1 MNSDSANKEHKRKD
15 VDLWRIPAIVSI
27 EAVHVRHR
35 EPMRFYVQSKPVESR
50 ETIEF
55 IVRTTEEFP
64 VRALSP
70 ALFVGDHAITE
81 MSRLG
86 ENTYSFVAPETEIPR
101 LKQNAA
107 ISLGWAGTRAKPTR
121 TKYRFRIG
129 REETR

>member
-15 VDLWRIPAIVSI
+15 VDLWRTPAIASI
-27 EAVHVRHR
+27 EAVHVHHR
-35 EPMRFYVQSKPVESR
+35 EPMRFYVQSRPVESR

-70 ALFVGDHAITE
+70 SLFVGDHAITE

-86 ENTYSFVAPETEIPR
+86 ENIYSFVVPETEIPR
-101 LKQNAA
+101 LKQNAV

-121 TKYRFRIG
+121 TKYRFLIG

>member
-35 EPMRFYVQSKPVESR
+35 EPMRFYVQSKPVESH

-86 ENTYSFVAPETEIPR
+86 ENIYRFVAPETEIPR
-101 LKQNAA
+101 LKQNAV

-129 REETR
+129 REETK